1 MPYPE
6 PALVLTTL
14 DDGCI
19 RLTYGPLTGT
29 VSSHHLVPS
38 KAAQLHEA
46 WLAWEAAQEVLDRNP
61 PPEDASPIS

>member
-6 PALVLTTL
+6 PVLVLTTL

-38 KAAQLHEA
+38 KAAQLHKA
-46 WLAWEAAQEVLDRNP
+46 WRATRMSAPDWEVAP
-61 PPEDASPIS
+61 PRP